1 MKGKTKIVIY
11 GHPDKKWNNSFGGI
25 NMKENTKWLLY
36 NLTVAF
42 SLYWAGNLLLW
53 FPWSIN
59 ANLGIGLMLTIM
71 PLFWGIGIYYCLI
84 RYKGEKILTGVI
96 INSIIMLVSAVVSD
110 YIFFGLIRG
119 AMDDLY
125 QPATFYGYGF
135 LIIMPFLELLF
146 FKKIIIKKRCPLT
159 AINFISSGA
168 IGLFSLLILIAIIK
182 FDIKV

>member
-1 MKGKTKIVIY
+1 
-11 GHPDKKWNNSFGGI
+11 
-25 NMKENTKWLLY
+25 MKENTKWILF

-59 ANLGIGLMLTIM
+59 ANLGIGLMLVIM
-71 PLFWGIGIYYCLI
+71 PLLWGIGIYHCLI
-84 RYKGEKILTGVI
+84 RYKGEKVLTGVI

-125 QPATFYGYGF
+125 QPTTFYGYGF
-135 LIIMPFLELLF
+135 LITMPFLELLF
-146 FKKIIIKKRCPLT
+146 FKKIIIRKRCSVT
-159 AINFISSGA
+159 ANDFIS
-168 IGLFSLLILIAIIK
+168 IGTIGFISLFILIAIIK
-182 FDIKV
+182 FDIKI

>member
-1 MKGKTKIVIY
+1 MKG
-11 GHPDKKWNNSFGGI
+11 NS
-25 NMKENTKWLLY
+25 KWLLY

-42 SLYWAGNLLLW
+42 ALYWAGNLFLW

-71 PLFWGIGIYYCLI
+71 PLFWGIGIYHCLI

-96 INSIIMLVSAVVSD
+96 INSIVILVIAVVSD

-135 LIIMPFLELLF
+135 LIIMPFLEFVF
-146 FKKIIIKKRCPLT
+146 FKKIIIKKRRPLT
-159 AINFISSGA
+159 ANDFISYGA
-168 IGLFSLLILIAIIK
+168 IGLFSLLILIAVIK
-182 FDIKV
+182 FDIKT

>member
-1 MKGKTKIVIY
+1 
-11 GHPDKKWNNSFGGI
+11 
-25 NMKENTKWLLY
+25 MKENTKWLLY

-42 SLYWAGNLLLW
+42 SLYWTGNLLLW

-71 PLFWGIGIYYCLI
+71 PLLWGIGIYYCLI
-84 RYKGEKILTGVI
+84 RYKGEKVLTGVI
-96 INSIIMLVSAVVSD
+96 IISIIMLVSAVVSD

-146 FKKIIIKKRCPLT
+146 FKKLIIKKRCPLT
-159 AINFISSGA
+159 ANSFISFGA
-168 IGLFSLLILIAIIK
+168 IGLWSLLILVAIIK
-182 FDIKV
+182 FDIKI

>member
-1 MKGKTKIVIY
+1 
-11 GHPDKKWNNSFGGI
+11 
-25 NMKENTKWLLY
+25 MKENTKWLLF

-42 SLYWAGNLLLW
+42 TLYWTGNLLLW

-59 ANLGIGLMLTIM
+59 VNLGIALMLTIM
-71 PLFWGIGIYYCLI
+71 PFLWGIGIYYCLI
-84 RYKGEKILTGVI
+84 RYKGKKVLTGAI
-96 INSIIMLVSAVVSD
+96 INSIIILIGAVVSD

-119 AMDDLY
+119 AIDDLY

-146 FKKIIIKKRCPLT
+146 FKKIIIKKRCLLT
-159 AINFISSGA
+159 ADNFISFGA

-182 FDIKV
+182 FDIKI

>member
-1 MKGKTKIVIY
+1 MNFI
-11 GHPDKKWNNSFGGI
+11 GI
-25 NMKENTKWLLY
+25 NNMKENTKWLLF
-36 NLTVAF
+36 NLTIAF

-59 ANLGIGLMLTIM
+59 ANLGIVLMLTIM

-84 RYKGEKILTGVI
+84 SYKGNKIITGVI

-135 LIIMPFLELLF
+135 LIMMPFLELLF
-146 FKKIIIKKRCPLT
+146 FKKLIIKKRCPLT
-159 AINFISSGA
+159 ANRFISFGA
-168 IGLFSLLILIAIIK
+168 IGLSALLILIAVIK
-182 FDIKV
+182 LDIKI